1 VAVPASGRTLVR
13 SARRRPRA
21 APKPGAESGLH
32 TGRLLA
38 PLFLTSKDF
47 PMIRNSLILVAS
59 FGLLAGCAGSNAS
72 TQSPDA
78 GNVKYDV
85 GQPGTAGSDA
95 ATPDAND
102 GGAAPAAAP
111 KGRDSTT
118 TKPVGVTPKAVK
130 KIASSKPPKPEPA
143 PTDPKAKPIRKGR
156 TPDPTGMLAEAFTIE
171 AAATK
176 LPDLSTLLPTALFI
190 ARGIDASATTPLAG
204 APATVK
210 APIALRFT
218 GSLNVTAANEY
229 QLCTNSSDG
238 SQLLIED
245 TLVVDNDGVNAEAKQ
260 VCELVNLEPG
270 EYKLEVRSF
279 HVTGPV
285 LISASWAVG
294 KDGTPAAIPVG
305 NLFKPADADARVKA
319 KK

>member
-1 VAVPASGRTLVR
+1 MPC
-13 SARRRPRA
+13 
-21 APKPGAESGLH
+21 AESGLY

-59 FGLLAGCAGSNAS
+59 FGLLVGCAGSNSS

-85 GQPGTAGSDA
+85 GQPGTAGSG
-95 ATPDAND
+95 ATTPSDGSD
-102 GGAAPAAAP
+102 GGNAPNVA

-118 TKPVGVTPKAVK
+118 VKPVGVTPKAVK
-130 KIASSKPPKPEPA
+130 KIASSKPPKTEPK
-143 PTDPKAKPIRKGR
+143 PVDPAKPQRKGR
-156 TPDPTGMLAEAFTIE
+156 VVLPTTPNGVLAEAFTIE

-176 LPDLSTLLPTALFI
+176 IPDLSGLTPAALFI
-190 ARGIDASATTPLAG
+190 APTIDGTAATPLAG
-204 APATVK
+204 APASVK
-210 APIALRFT
+210 APVALRFT
-218 GSLNVTAANEY
+218 GSLNVTVEEEY
-229 QLCTNSSDG
+229 RLCTTSSDG

-245 TLVVDNDGVNAEAKQ
+245 TLVVDNDGVHATAAE

-285 LISASWAVG
+285 LITASWAAG
-294 KDGTPAAIPVG
+294 KDGTPAAIPTA
-305 NLFKPADADARVKA
+305 NLFKPEGADARVKA
-319 KK
+319 RK

>member
-1 VAVPASGRTLVR
+1 MPC
-13 SARRRPRA
+13 
-21 APKPGAESGLH
+21 AESGLY

-59 FGLLAGCAGSNAS
+59 FGLLAGCAGSSAS

-85 GQPGTAGSDA
+85 GQPGTAGSG
-95 ATPDAND
+95 ATNPDATSPD
-102 GGAAPAAAP
+102 AGAPNVA

-118 TKPVGVTPKAVK
+118 TKAVGVTPKAVK
-130 KIASSKPPKPEPA
+130 KIPATKPPKPAPA
-143 PTDPKAKPIRKGR
+143 PADPKAKPIRKGR
-156 TPDPTGMLAEAFTIE
+156 VVDPTGVLAEAFTID

-176 LPDLSTLLPTALFI
+176 LPDLSTLAPASLFI
-190 ARGIDASATTPLAG
+190 APTIDGTAATPLAG
-204 APATVK
+204 APSTLK
-210 APIALRFT
+210 APVALRFT
-218 GSLNVTAANEY
+218 GSLNVTVADEY
-229 QLCTNSSDG
+229 RLCTNSSDG

-245 TLVVDNDGVNAEAKQ
+245 TLVVDNDGVHAEAKE

-285 LISASWAVG
+285 LITASWAAG
-294 KDGTPAAIPVG
+294 KDGTPAAIPG
-305 NLFKPADADARVKA
+305 SNLFKPEGADARVKA

>member
-1 VAVPASGRTLVR
+1 MPC
-13 SARRRPRA
+13 
-21 APKPGAESGLH
+21 AESGLN

-85 GQPGTAGSDA
+85 GQPGTAGSGA
-95 ATPDAND
+95 STPDAND
-102 GGAAPAAAP
+102 GGSAPTAP

-143 PTDPKAKPIRKGR
+143 PTDPKAKPVRTGR
-156 TPDPTGMLAEAFTIE
+156 TPDPTGVLAEAFTIE

-176 LPDLSTLLPTALFI
+176 VPDLSTLLPTALFI
-190 ARGIDASATTPLAG
+190 ARGIDATAATPLAG

-245 TLVVDNDGVNAEAKQ
+245 TLVVDNDGVRAEAKQ

-270 EYKLEVRSF
+270 EYKFEVRSF
-279 HVTGPV
+279 HVSGPV

-294 KDGTPAAIPVG
+294 KDGTPAAIPVA
-305 NLFKPADADARVKA
+305 NLFKPEGADARVKA